1 MSAHLCVSLS
11 CMYNYIDETNTD
23 SSTRSEIATITTRTQ
38 THKQCHCH
46 STITAMLNNPACLR
60 LYTFATMVTSFDL
73 HCAVSSHCDP
83 GERERKRDGCCGS
96 SDSLGGLNFTVEA
109 QPCKALFETKSCYKH
124 IIISGAAYILLF
136 PQKDG

>member
-1 MSAHLCVSLS
+1 MYDRNVYNATAVSMSAHLCVSLS

-83 GERERKRDGCCGS
+83 GERERGRETAVVVAQTR
-96 SDSLGGLNFTVEA
+96 LGG
-109 QPCKALFETKSCYKH
+109 
-124 IIISGAAYILLF
+124 
-136 PQKDG
+136 